1 MSEQPELPNID
12 PEADNRRALLEAI
25 IYAAEEPLTA
35 AQIAKGIDAPRDQVE
50 ADLQVLM
57 EESASEKRGTE
68 IRKVAEGYKMSTK
81 AEHHDGVRTF
91 VKTLRPKLKLSL
103 PALETLAV
111 VAYKQPV
118 TMPEIQAV
126 RGVNSTGVIS
136 TLLNRKLI
144 TTAGRK
150 AVIGRPMQY
159 KTTKDFLI
167 QFGLSDLTE
176 LPTLKELE
184 DLGRAA
190 LGEIDEFEET
200 DETQDTVAEDE
211 AQDVEAT
218 QEEESEPQAEGDSP
232 EAEETET
239 EAEPQDAEEPEAE
252 GEPGQ
257 EPEETEDDPDQEE
270 SESEEEPATA
280 EEEPESDDEPEEDE
294 PRPSDKPE

>member
-1 MSEQPELPNID
+1 MSEQPELPNIA
-12 PEADNRRALLEAI
+12 PEAVNRRALLEAI

-35 AQIAKGIDAPRDQVE
+35 AQISKGIDVPLDQVE
-50 ADLQVLM
+50 TDLQALI
-57 EESASEKRGTE
+57 EESTSDKRGIE
-68 IRKVAEGYKMSTK
+68 IRKVAKGYKMSTK
-81 AEHHDGVRTF
+81 AEHHEGVRTF

-136 TLLNRKLI
+136 TLLNRKLV

-184 DLGRAA
+184 ELGRAA
-190 LGEIDEFEET
+190 LGEIDEVEET
-200 DETQDTVAEDE
+200 EETQDTAAGDE
-211 AQDVEAT
+211 VQAAEAT
-218 QEEESEPQAEGDSP
+218 Q
-232 EAEETET
+232 
-239 EAEPQDAEEPEAE
+239 AEEPEPKAE
-252 GEPGQ
+252 GEPPEAKAEGEPEQ
-257 EPEETEDDPDQEE
+257 AEAESEESPAGTEEESVPDNEPEEGET
-270 SESEEEPATA
+270 
-280 EEEPESDDEPEEDE
+280 
-294 PRPSDKPE
+294 RPSDSSE

>member
-35 AQIAKGIDAPRDQVE
+35 AQIAKGIEAPRDQVE

-57 EESASEKRGTE
+57 EESASEKRGIE

-190 LGEIDEFEET
+190 LGEIDDIEET
-200 DETQDTVAEDE
+200 DETEDTTAGAEVQDAD
-211 AQDVEAT
+211 AT
-218 QEEESEPQAEGDSP
+218 PEEESEPQAESDSP
-232 EAEETET
+232 EAEETEVDLQ
-239 EAEPQDAEEPEAE
+239 EAEQTEVEDDPD
-252 GEPGQ
+252 
-257 EPEETEDDPDQEE
+257 PEETEPE
-270 SESEEEPATA
+270 SDEEPDTA
-280 EEEPESDDEPEEDE
+280 EEDSEPEDEPEEDE
-294 PRPSDKPE
+294 PIPSDKPE

>member
-12 PEADNRRALLEAI
+12 PETDSRRALLEAI

-35 AQIAKGIDAPRDQVE
+35 AQISKGIDAPLDQVQ
-50 ADLQVLM
+50 ADLRALI
-57 EESASEKRGTE
+57 EESTSDKRGIE
-68 IRKVAEGYKMSTK
+68 IRKVAKGYKMSTK
-81 AEHHDGVRTF
+81 AEHHEGVRKF

-136 TLLNRKLI
+136 TLLNRKLV

-184 DLGRAA
+184 ELGRAA
-190 LGEIDEFEET
+190 LGEIDEGEET
-200 DETQDTVAEDE
+200 D
-211 AQDVEAT
+211 AT
-218 QEEESEPQAEGDSP
+218 PDSP
-232 EAEETET
+232 AN
-239 EAEPQDAEEPEAE
+239 
-252 GEPGQ
+252 
-257 EPEETEDDPDQEE
+257 EPEETEPIESEGEDESQQAEATEDAVPEEDDSASAEVDTEDDPDSDEAE
-270 SESEEEPATA
+270 TA
-280 EEEPESDDEPEEDE
+280 PGSQSAEDE
-294 PRPSDKPE
+294 TDPSDKPA

>member
-12 PEADNRRALLEAI
+12 PAADSRRALLEAI

-35 AQIAKGIDAPRDQVE
+35 AQISKGIDVPLAQVE
-50 ADLQVLM
+50 SDLKALI
-57 EESASEKRGTE
+57 EESTSDKRGIE
-68 IRKVAEGYKMSTK
+68 IRKVAKGYKMSTK
-81 AEHHDGVRTF
+81 AEHHEGVRTF

-111 VAYKQPV
+111 VAYKQPA

-136 TLLNRKLI
+136 TLLNRKLV

-190 LGEIDEFEET
+190 LGEIDEGEEA
-200 DETQDTVAEDE
+200 DETQDTATVVE
-211 AQDVEAT
+211 AQDAEET
-218 QEEESEPQAEGDSP
+218 QEEESEPQAESDSP
-232 EAEETET
+232 EAEETE
-239 EAEPQDAEEPEAE
+239 AEPQEAEEPETE
-252 GEPGQ
+252 DNPDQGEP
-257 EPEETEDDPDQEE
+257 ESEEALATTEEE
-270 SESEEEPATA
+270 SEP
-280 EEEPESDDEPEEDE
+280 DDEPEEGE
-294 PRPSDKPE
+294 PRPPAKPE

>member
-1 MSEQPELPNID
+1 VSEQPELPNID
-12 PEADNRRALLEAI
+12 PEADSRRALLEAI

-35 AQIAKGIDAPRDQVE
+35 AQIAKGIDVPRDQVE
-50 ADLQVLM
+50 TDLEALI
-57 EESASEKRGTE
+57 EESTSDKRGIE
-68 IRKVAEGYKMSTK
+68 IRKVAKGYKMSTK

-136 TLLNRKLI
+136 TLLNRKLV

-184 DLGRAA
+184 ELGRAA
-190 LGEIDEFEET
+190 LGEIDEIEEP
-200 DETQDTVAEDE
+200 DETQDTPAEDGTE
-211 AQDVEAT
+211 DIEAT
-218 QEEESEPQAEGDSP
+218 PEEESGPQAEGASP
-232 EAEETET
+232 
-239 EAEPQDAEEPEAE
+239 
-252 GEPGQ
+252 
-257 EPEETEDDPDQEE
+257 EPEETEVEPQEAEEPETEGEPRQEADETEDGDDPDQEE
-270 SESEEEPATA
+270 SESEEEPGAT
-280 EEEPESDDEPEEDE
+280 EEESAPDDKPEEDE
-294 PRPSDKPE
+294 PSPSDKPE